1 MCFNVCYLGLLLDCA
16 SWWLRFAGCLI
27 VVVVVIASLGVVAV
41 VSCLLSRLVGLFG
54 CYLRVL
60 CWMVVACVVFWFV
73 WVLFEVAC

>member
-41 VSCLLSRLVGLFG
+41 VSCLLSRLVV
-54 CYLRVL
+54 YL
-60 CWMVVACVVFWFV
+60 VVI
-73 WVLFEVAC
+73 